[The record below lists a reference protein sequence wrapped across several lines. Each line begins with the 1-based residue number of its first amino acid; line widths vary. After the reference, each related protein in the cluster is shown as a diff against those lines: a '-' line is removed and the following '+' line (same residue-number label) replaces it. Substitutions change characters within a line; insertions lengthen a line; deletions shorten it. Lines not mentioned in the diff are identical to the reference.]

1 MAKIV
6 YSEEAF
12 GDFERII
19 EFLLGTSND
28 DAARTLAAQTLASI
42 QGAIRA
48 LGEHPLIGRRVAAG
62 IRELVVSY
70 GATGY
75 VALYRFDRAHAVV
88 RVLRIRHQREAGY
101 RE

>member
-12 GDFERII
+12 ADFERII
-19 EFLLGTSND
+19 EFLLETSAEN
-28 DAARTLAAQTLASI
+28 AAQVLDYIA
-42 QGAIRA
+42 GAIGILER
-48 LGEHPLIGRRVAAG
+48 HPLIGRRIDVRL
-62 IRELVVSY
+62 RELIISR

-75 VALYRFDRAHAVV
+75 IALYRHDPGYDVV
-88 RVLRIRHQREAGY
+88 RTLRIRHHREAGY